1 MTETFKPIAD
11 YPDYEVSDLG
21 NVRSFKSGKARL
33 LKPIVKKKKRY
44 QSVALCKGGVTKH
57 RTIHSLVL
65 ETFVGPRPE
74 GLVCRHLDDNSLN
87 NCLSNLCWGTQ
98 KENSDDAI
106 KSGSHSCLRLRKLN
120 AEAVQFIRT
129 SGASARKLAKRFGV
143 SHTTILSVRKGEL
156 YV

>member
-1 MTETFKPIAD
+1 MTETFKPIPN

-21 NVRSFKSGKARL
+21 NVRSLKSGTPKL
-33 LKPIVKKKKRY
+33 LKPQLKKKKRY
-44 QSVALCKGGVTKH
+44 QSVALCKEGVIKR

-74 GLVCRHLDDNSLN
+74 GLVCRHKDDDASN
-87 NCLSNLCWGTQ
+87 NRLTNLCWGTQ

-106 KSGSHSCLRLRKLN
+106 KNGSHSCLSLRKLTT
-120 AEAVQFIRT
+120 EAVQFIRT
-129 SGASARKLAKRFGV
+129 SRASSRKLAKRFGV
-143 SHTTILSVRKGEL
+143 SHTTILCVRRGEL